1 MNPLDNQLFF
11 FVNMELKSRKY
22 ESSISH
28 KVTSILTSIVTSNN
42 LRVSNQNTFVYVFIL
57 SNLFCFFNLQIFV
70 FVSAKWSS
78 NEDLHV
84 KSLSTN
90 FREGPPVWTPRSGT
104 SPNPDNKDFRPVN
117 FDSNSLKK
125 KQQQQQGKKEDSK
138 VRIIRINDYIIQHI
152 TNKKQIY
159 RKLFWALQIVCP
171 PLNHGL
177 YYQPYFVFYKYS
189 TVKLG
194 YNSVKVNNFFIRKRS
209 VYCINQTG
217 YYGPRVMTNKFCRSR
232 AVRYNRV

>member
-1 MNPLDNQLFF
+1 MFIGKTDTCYRQSII
-11 FVNMELKSRKY
+11 FVLSIDDEIWKL
-22 ESSISH
+22 SISH
-28 KVTSILTSIVTSNN
+28 KRTTILTSIVVLQTS
-42 LRVSNQNTFVYVFIL
+42 VEKFVYNFK
-57 SNLFCFFNLQIFV
+57 FCFLICKIFV

-138 VRIIRINDYIIQHI
+138 VRSPHIRITDNIIQLRASRDI
-152 TNKKQIY
+152 LILIEAVDKY
-159 RKLFWALQIVCP
+159 EC
-171 PLNHGL
+171 
-177 YYQPYFVFYKYS
+177 FYTY
-189 TVKLG
+189 V
-194 YNSVKVNNFFIRKRS
+194 
-209 VYCINQTG
+209 
-217 YYGPRVMTNKFCRSR
+217 
-232 AVRYNRV
+232 